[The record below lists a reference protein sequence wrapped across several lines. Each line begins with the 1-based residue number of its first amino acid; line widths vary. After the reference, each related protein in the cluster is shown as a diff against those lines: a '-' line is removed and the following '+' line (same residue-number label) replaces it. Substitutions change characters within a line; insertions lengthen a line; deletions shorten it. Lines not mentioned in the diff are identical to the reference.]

1 MELAFVDWAIMAAYF
16 AVSLGI
22 GVAVYRRAGEDFGSF
37 FLGNQ
42 QMPWWLLGISMVATT
57 FSTDTPNLVADI
69 VRSTGTVGNW
79 TWWAF
84 LLTGMFTVFLY
95 AKLWRRS
102 GVFTDVEFYELR
114 YSGRLAALLRGFRA
128 AYLGIVFNVVI
139 MATVTLAAIKIGG
152 ALLGLSPVEVVVV
165 AASVTMVYS
174 ALGGLTGVL
183 LTDLLQFA
191 MAMVGSVGAAWYV
204 LTLPEVGGLDGLL
217 AHASVQEAMAFW
229 PSFETMTWQQM
240 MPAFI
245 IPIAVQWWASYYPG
259 AEPGGGGYIVQR
271 MLSAKDEE
279 NAVSAT
285 LLFTAT
291 HYALRPWPWILVAL
305 ASLVV
310 FPDLEALR
318 AQFSHLPDRV
328 VQNDM
333 AYPAMMTLLPPG
345 LLGLVVTSLAAA
357 YMSTMSSQVN
367 WGASVVVNDLY
378 NRFIEPDATE
388 RQQVWVGRIATV
400 ALMTTACVLALLLK
414 NALQAFNILLQI
426 GAGTGLLFLLR
437 WFWWRIN
444 AATELTAMAV
454 SFSLAI
460 YFQAA
465 GRFGWMGGGL
475 ADWERLLAIVAVT
488 TVAWVAVTYL
498 TRPTDEDTLIEF
510 YTTVRPGGPGWGPV
524 VDTLRER
531 ETEIDVDAPSDL
543 PYALSCVLLGSMGI
557 YGVLFA
563 TGFVLYGRF
572 LLGGICAVIAAAAL
586 GGIGALWPYLSFS
599 DDSDE
604 AGPGPKRREDG
615 EEAARHE
622 AEPV

>member
-16 AVSLGI
+16 AVSLVI
-22 GVAVYRRAGEDFGSF
+22 GVAVYRRASEGFSSF
-37 FLGNQ
+37 FLGKQ

-84 LLTGMFTVFLY
+84 LLTGMLTVFLY
-95 AKLWRRS
+95 ARLWRRS

-114 YSGRLAALLRGFRA
+114 YSGRLAAILRGFRA
-128 AYLGIVFNVVI
+128 AYLGVVFNVII

-152 ALLGLSPVEVVVV
+152 VMLGLSPVEVVVI
-165 AASVTMVYS
+165 AASVTMAYS

-183 LTDLLQFA
+183 LTDLIQFT
-191 MAMVGSVGAAWYV
+191 MAMVGSIGAAWYV
-204 LTLPEVGGLDGLL
+204 LTMPEIGGLDGLM
-217 AHASVQEAMAFW
+217 AHASVQEAMVFW

-240 MPAFI
+240 LPAFI
-245 IPIAVQWWASYYPG
+245 IPVAVQWWASYYPG
-259 AEPGGGGYIVQR
+259 SEPGGGGYIVQR

-291 HYALRPWPWILVAL
+291 HYALRPWPWVLVAL
-305 ASLVV
+305 ASLVI

-318 AQFSHLPDRV
+318 AQFSHMPDRV

-333 AYPAMMTLLPPG
+333 AYPAMLTLLPPG

-367 WGASVVVNDLY
+367 WGSSIVVNDIY
-378 NRFIEPDATE
+378 TRFIKPDATDD
-388 RQQVWVGRIATV
+388 QQVWVGRVSTV
-400 ALMTTACVLALLLK
+400 VLMTTACLLALILQ
-414 NALQAFNILLQI
+414 NALQAFNIILQI

-444 AATELTAMAV
+444 AATELTAMVV

-465 GRFGWMGGGL
+465 GTFGWVGGGL
-475 ADWERLLAIVAVT
+475 ADWERLVAIVAVT
-488 TVAWVAVTYL
+488 TVAWLSVTFL
-498 TRPTDEDTLIEF
+498 SRPTDEETLIDF
-510 YTTVRPGGPGWGPV
+510 YTTVRPGGPGWAPV
-524 VDTLRER
+524 VDELRAR
-531 ETEIDVDAPSDL
+531 ETDIDPDAPSDL
-543 PYALSCVLLGSMGI
+543 PYALSCALFGVIGI
-557 YGVLFA
+557 YGILFA
-563 TGFVLYGRF
+563 TGFVLYGRL
-572 LLGGICAVIAAAAL
+572 LLGVICAVIATGAI
-586 GGIGALWPYLSFS
+586 GGIVMLWPYLSFS
-599 DDSDE
+599 DGDPDG
-604 AGPGPKRREDG
+604 GPPETERV
-615 EEAARHE
+615 EEAE
-622 AEPV
+622 AAGRS